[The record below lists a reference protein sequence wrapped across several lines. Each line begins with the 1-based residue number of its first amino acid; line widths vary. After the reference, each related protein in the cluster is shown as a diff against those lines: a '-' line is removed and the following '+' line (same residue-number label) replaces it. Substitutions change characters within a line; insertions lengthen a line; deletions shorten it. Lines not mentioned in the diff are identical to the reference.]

1 LLAIHEQEK
10 IAWMKKMAA
19 IEARKEREAKKAK
32 ELKEKVRER
41 VKDRQEKCLKFQK
54 KYAVAKAAEVIQLF
68 EKMAEKDPRINVK
81 KLRKNVLNNLVER
94 NKEMNEEQEYWSM
107 QLLIK
112 LGLIPNPDADK
123 DDPDMNLNLDMSAE
137 EREQKLKEVGLFI
150 PKQNIEELN
159 KEMARIALEN
169 YNKMM

>member
-1 LLAIHEQEK
+1 
-10 IAWMKKMAA
+10 M
-19 IEARKEREAKKAK
+19 
-32 ELKEKVRER
+32 
-41 VKDRQEKCLKFQK
+41 
-54 KYAVAKAAEVIQLF
+54 F
-68 EKMAEKDPRINVK
+68 EKMAESDPRINVR

-112 LGLIPNPDADK
+112 LGLIPDPDADK

-159 KEMARIALEN
+159 KEMAKIALEN